1 MLRKIFTF
9 SNFTLLVALSLSAI
23 AAWYSIS
30 GLTAIFAGA
39 VIPIIIMGS
48 ILELSKIVTTVWLK
62 LYWERISFLLKLYLI
77 PAVLALALMTSMGI
91 FGFLSKAHSDQ
102 SLVSGDVAA
111 KIAVYDEKI
120 KTEKENIEA
129 NRKALKQ
136 MDEGV
141 DQVLGRSTDEKGADK
156 AVALRKAQQK
166 ERTRL
171 QAEISQSQKSIAELS
186 DARAPIAAEVRKVEA
201 EVGPIKYIAAFM
213 YGDNPDSN
221 LLERAVRW
229 VIILIVLVFD
239 PLALML
245 VIAANQSRIWDN
257 EEYKKQQEE
266 LAPIYVADVTM
277 PDYEPDDGP
286 INEEALEALRK
297 HAKQETQEVEP
308 INCYKCGTELVDAPG
323 IGLFCPNKE
332 CDVADSW
339 KEESL
344 QQEFDFDEQETNDE
358 AIERI
363 NRELEELARE
373 LDIKTEQVNFSNSNY
388 IMNEPEVTFGEQKNI
403 IKIAEPTVDSE
414 VTIDSVDPITT
425 DGVTKEIPFQE
436 LDGGYVVYDGKHMSM
451 DVLKNMRPD
460 VLKLVAD
467 NQRQS
472 NTSFGSEFPKLAN
485 KGDTFVRVDVLPNR
499 VYKFD
504 GIRWIAVNKEN
515 SSYLHDEEYIKYLI
529 QKIDNGEYDIDLL
542 SESEKQQIEEYLT
555 KKDDNKSNL

>member
-1 MLRKIFTF
+1 MLKRIFTF

-23 AAWYSIS
+23 AAWYSIT

-39 VIPIIIMGS
+39 VVPIIIMGS

-62 LYWERISFLLKLYLI
+62 LYWERVSFLLKLYLI

-171 QAEISQSQKSIAELS
+171 QNEILQSQKSIAELN

-239 PLALML
+239 PLALMM
-245 VIAANQSRIWDN
+245 VVAANQSRIWDN

-266 LAPIYVADVTM
+266 QAPIYVADVTM

-297 HAKQETQEVEP
+297 HAEEDVDLFPTFEGITPKPVVEESIP
-308 INCYKCGTELVDAPG
+308 CYKCGTPLENAPG
-323 IGLFCPNKE
+323 IGPFCPNKD
-332 CDVADSW
+332 CDVVDGPFLDPQLKLDFN
-339 KEESL
+339 KEPDAEP
-344 QQEFDFDEQETNDE
+344 
-358 AIERI
+358 
-363 NRELEELARE
+363 
-373 LDIKTEQVNFSNSNY
+373 NFKDNNY
-388 IMNEPEVTFGEQKNI
+388 IVGEPI
-403 IKIAEPTVDSE
+403 ITYIQPKPFKLKEPTVNDNITVDS
-414 VTIDSVDPITT
+414 TDPIVTE
-425 DGVTKEIPFQE
+425 GVTKERPYQE
-436 LDGGYVVYDGKHMSM
+436 LDGGYVVFDGKHMSM

-467 NQRQS
+467 HERES
-472 NTSFGSEFPKLAN
+472 NTSFGTEFPKLAI

-504 GIRWIAVNKEN
+504 GNRWITVNKDI
-515 SSYLHDEEYIKYLI
+515 STSYLHDQEYIKYLI
-529 QKIDNGEYDIDLL
+529 QKIDSGEYDIELL
-542 SESEKQQIEEYLT
+542 SDSEREQIEDYLT
-555 KKDDNKSNL
+555 KKDDNN

>member
-414 VTIDSVDPITT
+414 VTIDAVDPITT